1 MKHIRPLSYEEPSSI
16 WEASEILSMPGA
28 LALSGG
34 TDITVML
41 RRKPVDDVTLV
52 NLKKIPGLDGI
63 HEMKDGGL
71 RLGALVTVSYLG
83 QVLTSPKHAALRIAC
98 NSLGTPAVRN
108 LATLGGNIG
117 RASPASDVIPA
128 LLSLDAVVIL
138 ESAGGSRRVPL
149 GQLLQGPGRLD
160 SRPGEFVTAV
170 ELPPRAC
177 GGGSYWKAGRIR
189 GADCAL
195 AGVGVSFCW
204 DGGTIAE
211 PRVAMTS
218 VGPTCLRSAGAENVL
233 RGAHLDEEVIRA
245 AADAAAGD
253 ARPITDLRASAA
265 YRKELIRGL
274 LTKNLRSLAAQE
286 RRSC

>member
-1 MKHIRPLSYEEPSSI
+1 
-16 WEASEILSMPGA
+16 MPGA

-128 LLSLDAVVIL
+128 LMPSSSLKVPG
-138 ESAGGSRRVPL
+138 EAGGFPWDSCSRGRGVWTAAPVNSSPPWSCRRVRAGWDHTGKPDASGGRTVLWL
-149 GQLLQGPGRLD
+149 G
-160 SRPGEFVTAV
+160 SAF
-170 ELPPRAC
+170 
-177 GGGSYWKAGRIR
+177 
-189 GADCAL
+189 
-195 AGVGVSFCW
+195 
-204 DGGTIAE
+204 
-211 PRVAMTS
+211 
-218 VGPTCLRSAGAENVL
+218 RSAGMEAL
-233 RGAHLDEEVIRA
+233 SR
-245 AADAAAGD
+245 
-253 ARPITDLRASAA
+253 
-265 YRKELIRGL
+265 
-274 LTKNLRSLAAQE
+274 NLGWP
-286 RRSC
+286 

>member
-1 MKHIRPLSYEEPSSI
+1 MKHIRPFFYEEPSSVP
-16 WEASEILSMPGA
+16 EASAMLSAPGA
-28 LALSGG
+28 LALAGG

-41 RRKPVDDVTLV
+41 RRKPMDDVMLV
-52 NLKKIPGLDGI
+52 NLKKIPGLDSI
-63 HEMKDGGL
+63 QKLEDGGL
-71 RLGALVTVSYLG
+71 RLGALVTVG
-83 QVLTSPKHAALRIAC
+83 HMGRVLTAPEHAVLRIAC

-108 LATLGGNIG
+108 LATLGGNVG

-138 ESAGGSRRVPL
+138 ESARESRRVPL

-160 SRPGEFVTAV
+160 SRPGEFITAV
-170 ELPPRAC
+170 ELPPHAGRVGA
-177 GGGSYWKAGRIR
+177 YWKAGRIR

-204 DGGTIAE
+204 DGDAVTE

-233 RGAHLDEEVIRA
+233 RGARLDEETIRA
-245 AADAAAGD
+245 AAEAAARD

-265 YRKELIRGL
+265 YRKELVRGL
-274 LTKNLRSLAAQE
+274 LTKTLRSLPAQE

>member
-1 MKHIRPLSYEEPSSI
+1 MKHIRPLFYEEPSSVS
-16 WEASEILSMPGA
+16 EASEMLSTPGSLV
-28 LALSGG
+28 LAGG

-41 RRKPVDDVTLV
+41 RRKPMDGVTLV
-52 NLKKIPGLDGI
+52 NLKRIPGLDGI
-63 HEMKDGGL
+63 RKMEDGSL
-71 RLGALVTVSYLG
+71 RLGALVTVG
-83 QVLTSPKHAALRIAC
+83 HMGRVLTAPEHAALRIAC

-149 GQLLQGPGRLD
+149 EQLLQGPGRLD

-170 ELPPRAC
+170 ELPPRE
-177 GGGSYWKAGRIR
+177 GGVGSYWKAGRIR

-204 DGGTIAE
+204 DGDTIVD

-218 VGPTCLRSAGAENVL
+218 VGPTCLRSAGAERVL
-233 RGAHLDEEVIRA
+233 RGARLDEEVMHA

-265 YRKELIRGL
+265 YRKELVRGL
-274 LTKNLRSLAAQE
+274 LMKNLRSLAAQE

>member
-1 MKHIRPLSYEEPSSI
+1 MKHIRPLFYEEPSSVS
-16 WEASEILSMPGA
+16 EASEMLSTPGSLV
-28 LALSGG
+28 LAGG

-41 RRKPVDDVTLV
+41 RRKPMDGVTLV
-52 NLKKIPGLDGI
+52 NLKRIPGLEGIQKMEDGS
-63 HEMKDGGL
+63 L
-71 RLGALVTVSYLG
+71 RLGALVTVG
-83 QVLTSPKHAALRIAC
+83 HMGRVLTAPEHAALRIAC

-128 LLSLDAVVIL
+128 LLCLDAVVIL

-170 ELPPRAC
+170 ELPPRE
-177 GGGSYWKAGRIR
+177 GGVGSYWKAGRIQ

-204 DGGTIAE
+204 DGDTIVE
-211 PRVAMTS
+211 PRVAITS
-218 VGPTCLRSAGAENVL
+218 VGPTCLRSAGAESVL
-233 RGAHLDEEVIRA
+233 QGARLDEEVMRA
-245 AADAAAGD
+245 AADAAVGD

-265 YRKELIRGL
+265 YRKELVRGL
-274 LTKNLRSLAAQE
+274 LMKNLRSLAAQE

>member
-177 GGGSYWKAGRIR
+177 GVGSYWKAGRIR

-245 AADAAAGD
+245 AAGAAAGD

>member
-63 HEMKDGGL
+63 HEMKDGDL

-177 GGGSYWKAGRIR
+177 GVGSYWKAGRIR

>member
-1 MKHIRPLSYEEPSSI
+1 
-16 WEASEILSMPGA
+16 MPGA

-177 GGGSYWKAGRIR
+177 GVGSYWKAGRIR

-233 RGAHLDEEVIRA
+233 RGRTSMKKLFV
-245 AADAAAGD
+245 
-253 ARPITDLRASAA
+253 P
-265 YRKELIRGL
+265 L
-274 LTKNLRSLAAQE
+274 LTLRPEMPVPLRICGPAPPTEKSL
-286 RRSC
+286 SGDC

>member
-1 MKHIRPLSYEEPSSI
+1 MKHIRPLFYEEPSSVS
-16 WEASEILSMPGA
+16 EASEMLSTPGSLV
-28 LALSGG
+28 LAGG

-41 RRKPVDDVTLV
+41 RRKPMDGVTLV
-52 NLKKIPGLDGI
+52 NLKRILGLDGI
-63 HEMKDGGL
+63 RKMEDGSL
-71 RLGALVTVSYLG
+71 RLGALVTVG
-83 QVLTSPKHAALRIAC
+83 HMGRVLTAPEHAALRIAC

-149 GQLLQGPGRLD
+149 EQLLQGPGRLD

-170 ELPPRAC
+170 ELPPRE
-177 GGGSYWKAGRIR
+177 GGVGSYWKAGRIR

-204 DGGTIAE
+204 DGDTIVD

-218 VGPTCLRSAGAENVL
+218 VGPTCLRSAGAERVL
-233 RGAHLDEEVIRA
+233 RGARLDEEVMRA

-265 YRKELIRGL
+265 YRKELVRGL
-274 LTKNLRSLAAQE
+274 LMKNLRSLAAQE

>member
-83 QVLTSPKHAALRIAC
+83 QVLTSPEHAALRIAC

-177 GGGSYWKAGRIR
+177 GVGSYWKAGRIR

-245 AADAAAGD
+245 AADAAAGE